1 MDNHSKEVRSYNMS
15 QVKSKDT
22 KPEILVRKFLFA
34 NGLRFRLY
42 DKKLPGK
49 PDIVLPRY
57 KSIVFIQGCFW
68 HGHENCQY
76 AAIPKTRTEFWLN
89 KIEGNIKRDKINV
102 DKLIGDGWNVLQV
115 FTCDLKKNKVE
126 QTLKNVLENIKIN
139 LKVGL

>member
-49 PDIVLPRY
+49 PDIVLPKY
-57 KSIVFIQGCFW
+57 KSVVFIQGCFW
-68 HGHENCQY
+68 HGHKNCQY
-76 AAIPKTRTEFWLN
+76 ATIPKTKTEFWLN
-89 KIEGNIKRDKINV
+89 KIDGNIKRDKINV
-102 DKLIGDGWNVLQV
+102 DKLIEDGWNVLQV
-115 FTCDLKKNKVE
+115 FTCDLKKDKRE
-126 QTLKNVLENIKIN
+126 QTLKNVLKNIKVN
-139 LKVGL
+139 LEVDL